1 MVPVAP
7 GLSHSLHPD
16 FYRQQLSGS
25 LERLRG
31 TAIDAYLVEHPE
43 HHLSR
48 RLGLLGSDGA
58 KDGDAGTV
66 SPPSEAQLDD
76 ARGAFYE
83 DMALLFQAMEER
95 GEVGAG
101 GVGAYGVS
109 SAGLSLPAGDPMHVS
124 WEKLVGCAEEAASR
138 AGRAR

>member
-1 MVPVAP
+1 MAPVAP

-31 TAIDAYLVEHPE
+31 TAINAYLVEHPE
-43 HHLSR
+43 HHISR
-48 RLGLLGSDGA
+48 RLGLLGSEGA
-58 KDGDAGTV
+58 KAGDVRAV

-76 ARGAFYE
+76 VRGAFYE
-83 DMALLFQAMEER
+83 EMTVLFQAMEER
-95 GEVGAG
+95 VDNGAG

-109 SAGLSLPAGDPMHVS
+109 SAGLSLPASDPMHVS
-124 WEKLVGCAEEAASR
+124 WEKLVGCAEDAASR